1 MPDVDRNK
9 LAASV
14 VDRHTDFEM
23 ALGASHRKYPTQ
35 EFQQFAQAAR
45 NYIMATRA
53 DSLIDRKVAAAL
65 NGMREDLQT
74 ERKTVPGRVLAEV
87 ERLEC
92 LLFDGYDPYFEG
104 DEPPG
109 L

>member
-1 MPDVDRNK
+1 MNNLEKNK
-9 LAASV
+9 LAASA
-14 VDRHTDFEM
+14 VDRHADFEM
-23 ALGASHRKYPTQ
+23 ALGANRRKYPTQ
-35 EFQQFAQAAR
+35 EFQQFVQAAR

-53 DSLIDRKVAAAL
+53 DSLIDRKVASVV
-65 NGMREDLQT
+65 NGMREYLET
-74 ERKTVPGRVLAEV
+74 ERKTVPGRVMAEV

-92 LLFDGYDPYFEG
+92 LLFDGHDPYFEG